1 MNYGLPYM
9 GSKNRI
15 AQALIDVMPK
25 AHTFVDLFAGG
36 CAVTH
41 AAMLS
46 GKYSAFI
53 ANDIDGAMPRLFLDA
68 INGKFK
74 DENRWISREDFER
87 EKTSSAYVRSVWSF
101 GNNGRGYMY
110 SKEVEPWK
118 KALHYARMFDDR
130 SLLREFGIDS
140 DGSHADIIAHHDEY
154 KLKYVRWYVENVID
168 KNFDESLVHD
178 LKGKIEKTS
187 EELRLYL
194 VGARDAAGLTSSDV
208 DRLLGT
214 NGMAG
219 HYFGRSQWEFPTR
232 ENYDKMRTAMP
243 ALKDFDE
250 VYGYA
255 DLLQSLER
263 LESLQRLQ
271 SLQSLQSL
279 QRLQSLQSLERLE
292 SLQRLERL
300 ESLQR
305 LQSLQSL
312 QSLERLESL
321 EVHGGDYRAVE
332 IPDDAV
338 VYCDIPYRG
347 TAEYVVGA
355 FDHDAFYEWALSRP
369 FRVFVSEYSMPSE
382 FSCVWDIAHRS
393 RLSAIA
399 NNRVTEKLFCNKP
412 MPRVGQLDLFAGV
425 A

>member
-1 MNYGLPYM
+1 M

-46 GKYSAFI
+46 GKYSSFI
-53 ANDIDGAMPRLFLDA
+53 ANDIDGAMPQLFLDA

-87 EKTSSAYVRSVWSF
+87 MKKDDAYIRSVWSF
-101 GNNGRGYMY
+101 GNNGVTYMY

-118 KALHYARMFDDR
+118 KALHYARFFGDF

-140 DGSHADIIAHHDEY
+140 DGSSSDIINHRDEY
-154 KLKYVRWYVENVID
+154 KKKYVAWYVENVLG
-168 KNFDESLVHD
+168 KTFDESLIKE
-178 LKGKIEKTS
+178 LESKIEEQS
-187 EELRLYL
+187 EDLRLYL
-194 VGARDAAGLTSSDV
+194 VAARDVAGLTSSDV
-208 DRLLGT
+208 DKLLGT

-219 HYFGRSQWEFPTR
+219 HYFGKSQWEFPTR
-232 ENYDKMRTAMP
+232 EAYDIMRTAMP
-243 ALKDFDE
+243 SLVDYDE

-255 DLLQSLER
+255 DLLQSR
-263 LESLQRLQ
+263 QRLQRLE
-271 SLQSLQSL
+271 
-279 QRLQSLQSLERLE
+279 SLQSLERLQRLE
-292 SLQRLERL
+292 SLQLL
-300 ESLQR
+300 ESLQSLQRLQR

-312 QSLERLESL
+312 QSLE
-321 EVHGGDYRAVE
+321 VHSGDYRAVN
-332 IPDDAV
+332 IPDNSV

-347 TAEYVVGA
+347 TAEYIAGT

-369 FRVFVSEYSMPSE
+369 YPVFVSEYAMPSE
-382 FSCVWDIAHRS
+382 FVCVWDIKHRCI
-393 RLSAIA
+393 LSGTA
-399 NNRVTEKLFCNKP
+399 NNAVTEKLFCNKKDFG
-412 MPRVGQLDLFAGV
+412 RLGQLSFL
-425 A
+425 

>member
-101 GNNGRGYMY
+101 GYNGDDYMY

-118 KALHYARMFDDR
+118 KALHHARFFGDF

-140 DGSHADIIAHHDEY
+140 DGSRADIIKHHDEY
-154 KLKYVRWYVENVID
+154 KKKYVAWYVENVIG
-168 KNFDESLVHD
+168 KTFDESLMKELEAKV
-178 LKGKIEKTS
+178 EKQS

-194 VGARDAAGLTSSDV
+194 VSARDAAGLTSADV
-208 DRLLGT
+208 DKLLGT

-255 DLLQSLER
+255 DLLQSLESLER
-263 LESLQRLQ
+263 LERLERLQ
-271 SLQSLQSL
+271 I
-279 QRLQSLQSLERLE
+279 LQSLERLE

-300 ESLQR
+300 ER
-305 LQSLQSL
+305 LESL
-312 QSLERLESL
+312 QSLE
-321 EVHGGDYRAVE
+321 VYAGDYRDVE
-332 IPDDAV
+332 IPADSV

-347 TAEYVVGA
+347 TSEYIAGA
-355 FDHDAFYEWALSRP
+355 FDHDQFYEWALSRHFP
-369 FRVFVSEYSMPSE
+369 VFVSEYAMPDE
-382 FSCVWDIAHRS
+382 FSCVWECKLRS
-393 RLSAIA
+393 ILSSTA
-399 NNRVTEKLFCNKP
+399 NNAVTERLFCNRKGYGKL
-412 MPRVGQLDLFAGV
+412 GQLSFL
-425 A
+425 

>member
-87 EKTSSAYVRSVWSF
+87 MKKDDAYIRSVWSF
-101 GNNGRGYMY
+101 GNNGDTYMY
-110 SKEVEPWK
+110 SKDVEPWK
-118 KALHYARMFDDR
+118 KALHHARFFGDF

-140 DGSHADIIAHHDEY
+140 DWSRADIIKHHDEY
-154 KLKYVRWYVENVID
+154 KKKYVAWYVENVIG
-168 KNFDESLVHD
+168 KTFDESLMKELEAKV
-178 LKGKIEKTS
+178 EKQS

-194 VGARDAAGLTSSDV
+194 VAARDAAGLTSADV
-208 DRLLGT
+208 DKLLGT

-232 ENYDKMRTAMP
+232 EAYDMMRTAMP
-243 ALKDFDE
+243 TLKDFDE
-250 VYGYA
+250 VYGYQ
-255 DLLQSLER
+255 DLLGSLQS
-263 LESLQRLQ
+263 LESLQR
-271 SLQSLQSL
+271 L
-279 QRLQSLQSLERLE
+279 QRLQSLQSLE
-292 SLQRLERL
+292 SLQRLQR
-300 ESLQR
+300 LQR

-312 QSLERLESL
+312 ESL
-321 EVHGGDYRAVE
+321 EVYAGDYRDVE
-332 IPDDAV
+332 IPADSV

-347 TAEYVVGA
+347 TSEYIAGA

-369 FRVFVSEYSMPSE
+369 LIVFISEYVMPDE
-382 FSCVWDIAHRS
+382 FACVWECKHRS
-393 RLSAIA
+393 ILSGAA
-399 NNRVTEKLFCNKP
+399 NNAVTEKLFVNKKEYG
-412 MPRVGQLDLFAGV
+412 RLGQLSFL
-425 A
+425 